1 MGRTGTINKDGEF
14 ILDDDNFDGEM
25 AAPTT
30 VPEDIEIDKVYGIVS
45 AMRRAKDKYCTDNN
59 IEGSFYC
66 ADITVYE
73 MDMSFIQALRKV
85 EDYER
90 GYNRFWKSLN
100 DK

>member
-14 ILDDDNFDGEM
+14 VLDDDNFTDGDNCPDTM
-25 AAPTT
+25 
-30 VPEDIEIDKVYGIVS
+30 PEDIEIDDIYGIIS
-45 AMRRAKDKYCTDNN
+45 AMRRAKDKYCTDNF

-66 ADITVYE
+66 ADITVYG
-73 MDMSFIQALRKV
+73 MDISFTQALRKV

-90 GYNRFWKSLN
+90 GYNRFWKSLD